1 MLTISGQYIKICG
14 EDSRRRLPRPLLEKL
29 CLLETPLYLRE
40 ILVEEPLEE
49 GSGGTIFDSYLIW
62 WIENIVKQCRLT
74 VEQNTCSRGVAKL
87 LTVEETFCTK

>member
-1 MLTISGQYIKICG
+1 MNNNNLHLVLVDFNLEIKRVQNYFATIHPDPSGQYIKICG

-49 GSGGTIFDSYLIW
+49 GLGGTIFDSYLIW
-62 WIENIVKQCRLT
+62 WIETL
-74 VEQNTCSRGVAKL
+74 
-87 LTVEETFCTK
+87 